1 MKSKRILQG
10 VVAIAGFVPVSA
22 GLAGVLQGP
31 AMLDGD
37 AFLTVS
43 FDSHFRYLSGLLLA
57 IGLAFWSTI
66 RDIESKTERFGTLAF
81 LVVVGG
87 LARIVSLWVSGMPD
101 RSMLFAF
108 GMELIVTPVLAFWQF
123 RLSLRR

>member
-1 MKSKRILQG
+1 
-10 VVAIAGFVPVSA
+10 
-22 GLAGVLQGP
+22 
-31 AMLDGD
+31 MLDGD